1 MVDFNK
7 NLLIYDTDESA
18 LKFLDLMYFM
28 ISFQSCRIYLH
39 KTWK

>member
-18 LKFLDLMYFM
+18 LKFLDLMYVHDFLP
-28 ISFQSCRIYLH
+28 ISQNLLA
-39 KTWK
+39 

>member
-18 LKFLDLMYFM
+18 LKPQKLPFETPTQLAPRWV
-28 ISFQSCRIYLH
+28 CAP
-39 KTWK
+39 T